1 MNLLRKLLIL
11 AHRYLGI
18 ALSLLAVLWFA
29 TGIVMMYA
37 GGMPQLTAQMRRDRL
52 PDLDLSRVRLSPAE
66 AVAEAISTTDSSA
79 FDRDG
84 RPTRRLTG
92 GGRILLLTVM
102 DRPAYR
108 VGGATVFADTGEV
121 RSEASR
127 ADALT
132 IASRFVRVP
141 EARVTYVRTLTSTDQ
156 WTLGQNRALPL
167 HKFQVDDGDATEVY
181 VQQQTG
187 EITVMTTRRS
197 RMLAWIGTIPHWMYF
212 TALRNNH
219 KVWFRFMVSTSAVL
233 CVVAM
238 LGLILSVTQFRKTR
252 PFRLARAIPYSGWM
266 RWHYVSGAIFGVF
279 TLTWAFSGLL
289 SMEPFEW
296 TEAAGVA
303 VPRDVFTGGLINLS
317 KFAAPDAA
325 TWSRVLNGRA
335 IKEVE
340 FERIQDEHY
349 YIVRQAPVVRAG
361 AQPAERLHQPY
372 SVVGSVERDRVL
384 LAADTLEVRREPF
397 STESLVARLKAALP
411 DVPIVE
417 TTSLSDYDSYYYS
430 RGRQTPLPV
439 VRVKFGD
446 PAQTWFYIDPETSQI
461 VSSLHRLNRVERW
474 LYNGLHSLDFPFWYD
489 KRPLWDVGMIVLLL
503 GGLASSGLGLFLGF
517 RRVWNAAVRSA
528 RSLAGRSATVPASAA
543 PVSGSALRRSGM

>member
-1 MNLLRKLLIL
+1 MNVFRKLVIL

-37 GGMPQLTAQMRRDRL
+37 GGMPQLTVQMRRDRL
-52 PDLDLSRVRLSPAE
+52 PNLDLSRVQLSPAE
-66 AVAEAISTTDSSA
+66 AAAEAVASTESSA
-79 FDRDG
+79 PG
-84 RPTRRLTG
+84 LPARRLTG
-92 GGRILLLTVM
+92 GGRVLLLTVM

-108 VGGATVFADTGEV
+108 VGGVTVFADNGEV
-121 RSEASR
+121 LGEVSLAQAR
-127 ADALT
+127 T
-132 IASRFVRVP
+132 IASRFVRMP
-141 EARVTYVRTLTSTDQ
+141 EERVTHVRTLSRTDQ

-167 HKFQVDDGDATEVY
+167 HKFSVDDADATELY
-181 VQQQTG
+181 VQQGTG
-187 EITVMTTRRS
+187 DVTVLTTRRS

-219 KVWFRFMVSTSAVL
+219 KVWFRFMVSTSAAL
-233 CVVAM
+233 CLVAM

-252 PFRLARAIPYSGWM
+252 PFRLGRAIPYSGWM
-266 RWHYVSGAIFGVF
+266 RWHYIAGAVFGVF

-296 TEAAGVA
+296 TDAPGVA

-317 KFAAPDAA
+317 RFAAPDAT

-349 YIVRQAPVVRAG
+349 YIVRQAPDARDEG
-361 AQPAERLHQPY
+361 RRSERLHQPY
-372 SVVGSVERDRVL
+372 PVTGSVEPDRVL
-384 LAADTLEVRREPF
+384 VAADTLEVRRAPF
-397 STESLVARLKAALP
+397 SAESLLARLKAALP
-411 DVPIVE
+411 DVPIVQ

-439 VRVKFGD
+439 LRVKFGD

-461 VSSLHRLNRVERW
+461 VSQLHRLNRIERW
-474 LYNGLHSLDFPFWYD
+474 LYNGLHSLDFSFWYD
-489 KRPLWDVGMIVLLL
+489 KRPLWDIGVIVLLV
-503 GGLASSGLGLFLGF
+503 GGLASSGIGLYLGVT
-517 RRVWNAAVRSA
+517 RVWHAALRGA
-528 RSLAGRSATVPASAA
+528 RSWAGRSVTGPAPAS
-543 PVSGSALRRSGM
+543 VSRPALRRSDL

>member
-1 MNLLRKLLIL
+1 MNVLRKLLIL

-18 ALSLLAVLWFA
+18 ALSLLAVVWFA
-29 TGIVMMYA
+29 TGIVMMYV
-37 GGMPQLTAQMRRDRL
+37 GGMPQLTVQMRRDRL
-52 PDLDLSRVRLSPAE
+52 PNLDLSRVRLSPAE
-66 AVAEAISTTDSSA
+66 AAAEAVAGTESSGA
-79 FDRDG
+79 GRDRL
-84 RPTRRLTG
+84 PARRLTG
-92 GGRILLLTVM
+92 GGRVRLLTVM

-108 VGGATVFADTGEV
+108 VGGTTVFADTGEV
-121 RSEASR
+121 LGEISLAQ
-127 ADALT
+127 AHT

-141 EARVTYVRTLTSTDQ
+141 EERVTHVRTLNRTDQ

-167 HKFQVDDGDATEVY
+167 HKFRVDDADATELY
-181 VQQQTG
+181 VQEETG
-187 EITVMTTRRS
+187 DVTALTTRRT
-197 RMLAWIGTIPHWMYF
+197 RTLAWIGTIPHWMYF

-219 KVWFRFMVSTSAVL
+219 KLWFRFMVWTSAAL

-252 PFRLARAIPYSGWM
+252 PFRLGRAIPYSGWM
-266 RWHYVSGAIFGVF
+266 RWHYITGAVFGVF

-296 TEAAGVA
+296 TDAPGVT

-317 KFAAPDAA
+317 RFAAPDAA

-349 YIVRQAPVVRAG
+349 YIVRQAPDARDEG
-361 AQPAERLHQPY
+361 RRRERLHQPY
-372 SVVGSVERDRVL
+372 SVTGSVEPDRVL
-384 LAADTLEVRREPF
+384 VAADTLEVRREPF
-397 STESLVARLKAALP
+397 STESLVARLKAAVP

-439 VRVKFGD
+439 LRVKFAD

-461 VSSLHRLNRVERW
+461 VSQLHRLNRIERW
-474 LYNGLHSLDFPFWYD
+474 LYNGLHSLDFSFWYD
-489 KRPLWDVGMIVLLL
+489 KRPLWDIGMIVLLV
-503 GGLASSGLGLFLGF
+503 GGLASSGIGLYLGVK
-517 RRVWNAAVRSA
+517 RVWHAALRGA
-528 RSLAGRSATVPASAA
+528 RSWAGRSVSAPAPAS
-543 PVSGSALRRSGM
+543 VSRSALPRSGL